1 MAETTGLVQR
11 LTVVSN
17 TLTCVWLG
25 PTPNNAALLAV
36 TNDASAAS
44 TAFAAN
50 LIQTLAAAATNY
62 RQVAATHPD
71 NSSTITSV
79 RVDPV

>member
-11 LTVVSN
+11 LTVFSS
-17 TLTCVWLG
+17 TLTCVWIG
-25 PTPNNAALLAV
+25 PTPNNNELLSV
-36 TNDASAAS
+36 SNDSSAAD

-62 RQVAATHPD
+62 RAVAAIHGD
-71 NSSTITSV
+71 SDAKIISV